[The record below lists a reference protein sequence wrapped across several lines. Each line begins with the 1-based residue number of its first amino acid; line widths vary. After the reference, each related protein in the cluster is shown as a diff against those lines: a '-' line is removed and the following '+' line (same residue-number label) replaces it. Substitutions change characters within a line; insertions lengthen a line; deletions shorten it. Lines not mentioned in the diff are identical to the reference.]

1 MAVDCTL
8 DERHREQQRTKQG
21 QRAEDIHAEAKQHT
35 TLLQAQTD
43 LLLYAEDTPTAIPCL
58 DVVAFAVGHRRK
70 LCKQL
75 SL

>member
-1 MAVDCTL
+1 MKGTESSNAQSKGS
-8 DERHREQQRTKQG
+8 EQKT
-21 QRAEDIHAEAKQHT
+21 EAKQNT

-43 LLLYAEDTPTAIPCL
+43 LLLYAEEDTPTAIPCL